1 MEFFET
7 LWRDLGAVFGE
18 RIQLGTNSVT
28 TLNII
33 VWSLF
38 IGFIIAIGVTLYN
51 KLVLGRV
58 VRMLIEKQAIT
69 PETALSADEIGAN
82 NPFIRFALRRTSSFR
97 RVVRTTLDTEQ
108 EQAKPDAEG
117 VKFYVPSE
125 SHRRAQIVYGKPEAS
140 VFSVL
145 LAIIAFLILAM
156 VAFIIIPDIAQL
168 LANFANSIAPRSGIQ

>member
-38 IGFIIAIGVTLYN
+38 IGFIIAIGATLYN

-58 VRMLIEKQAIT
+58 VRILIEKQALT
-69 PETALSADEIGAN
+69 PESARAANEIGGN
-82 NPFIRFALRRTSSFR
+82 NPFVRLALRRGSSLR
-97 RVVRTTLDTEQ
+97 RVVHTTLDTDK
-108 EQAKPDAEG
+108 EQASPDAENI
-117 VKFYVPSE
+117 KFYVPSE
-125 SHRRAQIVYGKPEAS
+125 CQRRAEIVYGSPEAS

-145 LAIIAFLILAM
+145 LAIVAFLILAM
-156 VAFIIIPDIAQL
+156 VAFLIIPDVSQL
-168 LANFANSIAPRSGIQ
+168 LSNITKLF